1 MDIANLKLGHGSYS
15 RPRICTV
22 QGSHGVKY
30 TLSSTP
36 THPRHQSYV
45 TIISVLLLSFAIT
58 LFFTFK
64 MLKYTVLSSLLMP
77 YAVAATQIDSTYANA
92 SQILQSIVMAL
103 GGIDALNNVTSF
115 SYEALTVYRS
125 QTLTQTYGLK
135 RSDQSVSAAG
145 SQIMSFTEQ
154 NNILQERIDRAY
166 NYNDYWLW
174 AWPDLQPGIN
184 YSMVLQDGRN
194 GFACFNHGQNSFYAD
209 DPTAALGYADAYL
222 TDYLIQQAHQFALPW
237 LIKQFVAAPS
247 IRVCEVQDPFT
258 GVVLPALEHPD
269 LDLTLVVNNGL
280 PYMVRSYE
288 QHVIFGNSSSDVIF
302 SNYSTFGS
310 ILLPRRLQTVYNVFN
325 MIEDFFVDNILIN
338 PSWPPDYFSPNSN
351 TTRMAPAQSEEYPRS
366 EVHESFETA
375 LWGGPFQ
382 FDVSN
387 VTVEY
392 PIPGVQAIKSVYIGY
407 ADYVQLLIEFD
418 EGFLITDA
426 PAHRSK
432 ILLDW
437 VAQNSAKKVAYVVP
451 SHHHHDHAG
460 GVGDYVTA
468 DAKLVVPEIAK
479 EYYEKVN
486 GGQVKFVTYT
496 QEHPF
501 ILNDGKVQF
510 RSFWRGDNPHAA
522 DWSYSVATA
531 ACPTNETDVVVYA
544 ADVVNPGFY
553 PGLSTSNA
561 LRWDAGY
568 ARQFVLAAAQD
579 GVPRA
584 SVIVGAHGS
593 IEGELSNAESL
604 DMVANITGVVYPNK
618 GAETWAEKDK
628 CY

>member
-1 MDIANLKLGHGSYS
+1 ML
-15 RPRICTV
+15 V
-22 QGSHGVKY
+22 Y
-30 TLSSTP
+30 TFPL
-36 THPRHQSYV
+36 
-45 TIISVLLLSFAIT
+45 
-58 LFFTFK
+58 
-64 MLKYTVLSSLLMP
+64 SLLMP
-77 YAVAATQIDSTYANA
+77 YAVGATQFGSPYANA
-92 SQILQSIVMAL
+92 SQILQNIVTTL

-125 QTLTQTYGLK
+125 QTLTQTYGLQ

-145 SQIMSFTEQ
+145 SQVMSFREQ
-154 NNILQERIDRAY
+154 NNTLLERIDRAY
-166 NYNDYWLW
+166 TYNDYWLW
-174 AWPDLQPGIN
+174 AWPELKPGIK
-184 YSMVLQDGRN
+184 YSMVLRDGRD
-194 GFACFNHGQNSFYAD
+194 GFACFNQGQNSFYAD
-209 DPTAALGYADAYL
+209 DPTVALGYADAYL

-237 LIKQFVAAPS
+237 LIKQFIAAPS
-247 IRVCEVQDPFT
+247 LRVSEVQDLFT
-258 GVVLPALEHPD
+258 GVVLPALRHDD
-269 LDLTLVVNNGL
+269 LDLTLVVSNGL

-288 QHVIFGNSSSDVIF
+288 QHMIFGNSTSDVIF

-310 ILLPRRLQTVYNVFN
+310 IFLPQRVQTVYNTFN
-325 MIEDFFVDNILIN
+325 MIEDFFVDNVDIN
-338 PSWPPDYFSPNSN
+338 PWWSPEYFEPKSN
-351 TTRMAPAQSEEYPRS
+351 ATRMAPIQSEEYPRS

-392 PIPGVQAIKSVYIGY
+392 PVPGVQAIKSVYIGY

-437 VAQNSAKKVAYVVP
+437 VAQNSAKKISYVVP

-460 GVGDYVTA
+460 GVGDYVAA
-468 DAKLVVPEIAK
+468 DAKLVVPEIAR

-486 GGQVKFVTYT
+486 GGQVDFVTYT
-496 QEHPF
+496 QEQPF

-510 RSFWRGDNPHAA
+510 RSFWREENPHAA

-531 ACPTNETDVVVYA
+531 ACPTNETDVVVYV
-544 ADVVNPGFY
+544 ADIVNPGFY
-553 PGLSTSNA
+553 PGISTSNA

-568 ARQFVLAAAQD
+568 ARQFVLAAVQD
-579 GVPRA
+579 GIPRS
-584 SVIVGAHGS
+584 SVIVGSHGS
-593 IEGELSNAESL
+593 IEGELSNAEAL
-604 DMVANITGVVYPNK
+604 DMAANITGVVYPSI